1 MMHAAHIE
9 HSDRLRRVY
18 ALLRDGRPRTTLDIV
33 REAGVCAVNSIA
45 AELRANGV
53 RIACQRA
60 GNLWWYWIADP
71 DPAPLPARGEPA

>member
-1 MMHAAHIE
+1 MMHAARIE

-33 REAGVCAVNSIA
+33 REAGVCAVNSIV

-53 RIACQRA
+53 DVVCQRA
-60 GNLWWYWIADP
+60 GNLWWYWLAATSDI
-71 DPAPLPARGEPA
+71 GEPA